1 MKIVERADLNVELW
15 NKLVHDSSDSTI
27 FSLSFY
33 LDAVAENWCVLV
45 DETYSKGIAL
55 PYTIRLNVKTLYT
68 PIYLMYV
75 EWLGE
80 DLPSDLIGLL
90 QKFFTVGD
98 ICIKHKLSDP
108 NRNECVRQELVE
120 SKYNEQAKRALK
132 RFEKSGLLLVKGA
145 LENDILTIIESE
157 LPAKIASLDKQAI
170 LTLNK
175 LVPVIAQNEMLS
187 SYAILE
193 NNHVVGGILSMQFK
207 NRIIY
212 LKGAFTESAKKTGG
226 MFKCI
231 STLIEEESTSQN
243 IIDFGGSRVENV
255 RKFNMNFGSVDR
267 VYYNYTWNNA
277 PFHFKVLKRLKNA
290 LK

>member
-15 NKLVHDSSDSTI
+15 DKLVHESSDSTI

-33 LDAVAENWCVLV
+33 LDAVAENWCVLIN
-45 DETYSKGIAL
+45 DDYSKGIAL
-55 PYTIRLNVKTLYT
+55 PYTLRLKVKTLYT

-80 DLPSDLIGLL
+80 DVPADLIEVL
-90 QKFFTVGD
+90 QKLFAVGD
-98 ICIKHKLSDP
+98 ICIKNKLKGS
-108 NRNECVRQELVE
+108 NYQEYVRQEVVE
-120 SKYNEQAKRALK
+120 SKYNEQTKRALK
-132 RFEKSGLLLVKGA
+132 RFEKSGFQLVKGK
-145 LENDILTIIESE
+145 LESDILLIIESE

-170 LTLNK
+170 STLNK
-175 LVPVIAQNEMLS
+175 LVPLIAQNEMLS

-193 NNHVVGGILSMQFK
+193 NNKVVGGILSMQFK

-212 LKGAFTESAKKTGG
+212 LKGAFAESAKKSGA

-231 STLIEEESTSQN
+231 STLIEEETESKK
-243 IIDFGGSRVENV
+243 IIDFGGSRVDNV
-255 RKFNMNFGSVDR
+255 RKFNLNFGAVDK
-267 VYYNYTWNNA
+267 VYYNFSWNNA
-277 PFHFKVLKRLKNA
+277 PIHFKVLKRLKNA

>member
-1 MKIVERADLNVELW
+1 MKIVERADLKTELW
-15 NKLVHDSSDSTI
+15 DKLVHESTDSTI

-45 DETYSKGIAL
+45 DEVYSKGIAL

-80 DLPSDLIGLL
+80 DLPCDLIALL
-90 QKFFTVGD
+90 QKSFTVGD
-98 ICIKHKLSDP
+98 ICIKHKLSHS
-108 NRNECVRQELVE
+108 NRKEYVRQELVE
-120 SKYNEQAKRALK
+120 SKYNEQTKRALK
-132 RFEKSGLLLVKGA
+132 RFEKSGLQLVKGA
-145 LENDILTIIESE
+145 LENDILSVIESE

-170 LTLNK
+170 LTLHK

-187 SYAILE
+187 SLAILDD
-193 NNHVVGGILSMQFK
+193 NKIVGGILSMQFK

-212 LKGAFTESAKKTGG
+212 LKGAFNESAKKNGA

-231 STLIEEESTSQN
+231 STIIDEESETQN

-255 RKFNMNFGSVDR
+255 RKFNMNFGSVDCI
-267 VYYNYTWNNA
+267 YYNYTWNKA
-277 PFHFKVLKRLKNA
+277 PFHFKVLKRLKKA

>member
-1 MKIVERADLNVELW
+1 MKIVERADLKTDLW
-15 NKLVHDSSDSTI
+15 DELVHHSDDSAI

-75 EWLGE
+75 EWLGA
-80 DLPSDLIGLL
+80 DLPKELITLL
-90 QKFFTVGD
+90 QKSFAVGD
-98 ICIKHKLSDP
+98 ICMKDKLMDP
-108 NRNECVRQELVE
+108 NRKEYVRQELIE
-120 SKYNEQAKRALK
+120 SKYNDQTKRALK
-132 RFEKSGLLLVKGA
+132 RFEKSGLQLVKGK
-145 LENDILTIIESE
+145 LENDVLTIIESE

-170 LTLNK
+170 LSLNK
-175 LVPVIAQNEMLS
+175 LVSVIAQNNMLS

-193 NNHVVGGILSMQFK
+193 NNHFVGGILSMQFK

-212 LKGAFTESAKKTGG
+212 LKGAFTESAKKSGG

-231 STLIEEESTSQN
+231 STLIEEASITQN

-255 RKFNMNFGSVDR
+255 RKFNMNFGAVDR
-267 VYYNYTWNNA
+267 VYYNYSWNTA

>member
-1 MKIVERADLNVELW
+1 MKIVERVDLNTELW
-15 NKLVHDSSDSTI
+15 DKLVLDSADSTI

-80 DLPSDLIGLL
+80 DMPKDLIALL
-90 QKFFTVGD
+90 QKSFAVGD
-98 ICIKHKLSDP
+98 ICMKDKFADP
-108 NRNECVRQELVE
+108 NRNEYVRQELIE
-120 SKYNEQAKRALK
+120 SKYNEQTKRALK
-132 RFEKSGLLLVKGA
+132 RFEKSGLQLVKGK
-145 LENDILTIIESE
+145 LEKDILTIIESE

-175 LVPVIAQNEMLS
+175 LVLVIAQNNMLS
-187 SYAILE
+187 TYAILE

-212 LKGAFTESAKKTGG
+212 LKGAFTESSKKSGG

-231 STLIEEESTSQN
+231 SILIEEESTRQN

-267 VYYNYTWNNA
+267 VYYNYTWNKA
-277 PFHFKVLKRLKNA
+277 PFHFNVLKRLKNA

>member
-1 MKIVERADLNVELW
+1 MKIVERADLNTELW
-15 NKLVHDSSDSTI
+15 DKLVYDSVDSTI

-80 DLPSDLIGLL
+80 DLPKDLIVLL
-90 QKFFTVGD
+90 QETFAVGD
-98 ICIKHKLSDP
+98 ICMKDKLADP
-108 NRNECVRQELVE
+108 NRKEYVRQELIKF
-120 SKYNEQAKRALK
+120 KYNEQTKRALK
-132 RFEKSGLLLVKGA
+132 RFEKSGLQLVNSK

-175 LVPVIAQNEMLS
+175 LVPKIAQNEMLS
-187 SYAILE
+187 SFAILADDK
-193 NNHVVGGILSMQFK
+193 VVGGILSMQFK

-212 LKGAFTESAKKTGG
+212 LKGAFKDSAKKNGA

-231 STLIEEESTSQN
+231 TTLIGEESETQN

-255 RKFNMNFGSVDR
+255 RKFNMNFGSVDCI
-267 VYYNYTWNNA
+267 YYNYTWNKA
-277 PFHFKVLKRLKNA
+277 PFHFKVLKRLKNVI
-290 LK
+290 K

>member
-1 MKIVERADLNVELW
+1 MKIVERADLNTDLWDEL
-15 NKLVHDSSDSTI
+15 VRESPDSTI

-45 DETYSKGIAL
+45 DEAYSKGIAL

-75 EWLGE
+75 EWLGA
-80 DLPSDLIGLL
+80 DLPKDLITLL
-90 QKFFTVGD
+90 QKSFAVGD
-98 ICIKHKLSDP
+98 ICMKDKLADP
-108 NRNECVRQELVE
+108 NHKEYVRQEILE
-120 SKYNEQAKRALK
+120 SKYNEQTKRALK
-132 RFEKSGLLLVKGA
+132 RFEKSGLQLVKGK
-145 LENDILTIIESE
+145 LESDVLTIIESE

-175 LVPVIAQNEMLS
+175 LVSVIAQNNMLS

-212 LKGAFTESAKKTGG
+212 LKGAFTESAKKSGG
-226 MFKCI
+226 MVKCI
-231 STLIEEESTSQN
+231 STLIEEASITQN

-255 RKFNMNFGSVDR
+255 RKFNMNFGAVDR
-267 VYYNYTWNNA
+267 VYYNYSWNTA